1 MQRSGALRA
10 YGMPMAQGLGV
21 SEAESSGRS
30 KASRDSNGG
39 VSPCCSQRSSN
50 SNLSARRQ

>member
-1 MQRSGALRA
+1 MAKIWSPESIWK
-10 YGMPMAQGLGV
+10 PMAQGLGV

-30 KASRDSNGG
+30 KASRDNNGG
-39 VSPCCSQRSSN
+39 VSLCCSQRGSN